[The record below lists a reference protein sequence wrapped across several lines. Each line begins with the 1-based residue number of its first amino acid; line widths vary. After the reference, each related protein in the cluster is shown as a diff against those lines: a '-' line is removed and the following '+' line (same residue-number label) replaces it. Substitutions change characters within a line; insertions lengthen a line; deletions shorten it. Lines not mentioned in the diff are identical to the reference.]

1 MAITHLYNDNFA
13 ETIQTSELPVLVDF
27 WATWCGPC
35 RMIAPIVEEISD
47 EFDGRLNVCKVDVDE
62 AEHIAMQY
70 GIMSIPTLMIF
81 KKGEEQERIVG
92 YRSKEDLV
100 AVIEKYL

>member
-13 ETIQTSELPVLVDF
+13 QEIQQSELPALVDF

-35 RMIAPIVEEISD
+35 RMVAPIVEEISD
-47 EFDGRLNVCKVDVDE
+47 ELDGTLNVYKVDVDE
-62 AEHIAMQY
+62 AEDIAAQF

-81 KKGEEQERIVG
+81 KDGKEQERIVG
-92 YRSKEDLV
+92 YRSKEDLL
-100 AVIEKYL
+100 AAIKKYL